1 MPPFSVLAGWIA
13 GVLSF
18 LAFLPYI
25 VAILRGQTR
34 PNRATWWIWTTA
46 GLVLGASY
54 HFSGAETTIW
64 VPVSYIVGPL
74 VTALL
79 SIRYGE
85 GGSTPLDR
93 GCFAGAGAGLLFW
106 WWFNSPVV
114 ALVMTLG
121 VDFAGAVPTIKKA
134 YLAPH
139 TEDRLA
145 WALFI
150 AGNAFNLLAVDRW
163 EFAIAIYP
171 VYMFL
176 ASGSIAA
183 LVLRPRPAA

>member
-176 ASGSIAA
+176 ASGTIAA